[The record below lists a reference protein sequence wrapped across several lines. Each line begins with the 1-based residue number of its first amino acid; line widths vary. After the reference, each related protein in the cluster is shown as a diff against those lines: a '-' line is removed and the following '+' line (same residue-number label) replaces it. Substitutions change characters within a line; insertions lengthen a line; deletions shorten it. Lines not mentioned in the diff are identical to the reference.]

1 MATRYQLLLCDISGE
16 HKFIAVFE
24 SNSPFPCVA
33 VGQRFDDH
41 GWDRLHGVGII
52 ASEEK
57 PIRYT
62 IHSIKTTI
70 FIKDGFLVC
79 QTGLNLARYQGDRS
93 PAFGNTQPT
102 MTTEEAFGRN
112 GDKNT

>member
-1 MATRYQLLLCDISGE
+1 MTTQYQLLLCDISGE
-16 HKFIAVFE
+16 HEFIAVFE

-41 GWDRLHGVGII
+41 GWDRLRGVGII

-57 PIRYT
+57 PIYYT
-62 IHSIKTTI
+62 VHSIKTTI
-70 FIKDGFLVC
+70 FIKDGILVC
-79 QTGLNLARYQGDRS
+79 STGLNLAPYQGDRS
-93 PAFGNTQPT
+93 PVFGNTQPT
-102 MTTEEAFGRN
+102 MTTEEAFGKN